1 MPFVIPRRYELDVT
15 SKQPVASHQ
24 FTLFGRLSAK
34 RVRLA
39 LAVLVSHVELGL
51 KERVTTVA
59 GRITPGELV
68 DPLAGQAF
76 LPLWVLLS
84 LRTPGRAR
92 DDNLHV
98 IADLIRNPV
107 SVWHWIPDRVRDD
120 KTKGRVTFAESSN
133 ASPSTHTAR
142 RAGLVIPVCIR
153 LVSLEPCNE

>member
-120 KTKGRVTFAESSN
+120 KWRPGMTNLLQADLLAVVA
-133 ASPSTHTAR
+133 
-142 RAGLVIPVCIR
+142 
-153 LVSLEPCNE
+153 

>member
-51 KERVTTVA
+51 KERVTTLTTVA

-68 DPLAGQAF
+68 DPMAGQAF

-84 LRTPGRAR
+84 LRTP
-92 DDNLHV
+92 
-98 IADLIRNPV
+98 
-107 SVWHWIPDRVRDD
+107 DR
-120 KTKGRVTFAESSN
+120 
-133 ASPSTHTAR
+133 SP
-142 RAGLVIPVCIR
+142 G
-153 LVSLEPCNE
+153 